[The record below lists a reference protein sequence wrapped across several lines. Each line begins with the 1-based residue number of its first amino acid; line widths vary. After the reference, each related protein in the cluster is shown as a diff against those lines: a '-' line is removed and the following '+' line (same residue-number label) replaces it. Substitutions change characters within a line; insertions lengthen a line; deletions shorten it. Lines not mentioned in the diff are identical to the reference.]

1 MKILITGIA
10 GFIGSKVAQKLIS
23 LGHEIY
29 GVDDLS
35 SGLIENVPHSAYFT
49 ELDLSDINL
58 LNKINFNPDLIF
70 HLAGQSSGEISFDNP
85 IDDLSKNTISTLNI
99 IEFAIK
105 KQSKKIYY
113 ASSMSV
119 YGDVENHPVNENIP
133 CKPLS
138 CYGVSKLA
146 SENYLRIF
154 KNKIPS
160 TIFRM
165 FNVYG
170 PGQNLKNLRQGMVS
184 IYVSYALNNEVI
196 PVKGS
201 LNRFRDFVFI
211 DDVVDIWCDFEK
223 TLDDNLYILN
233 VGTGIKTTVND
244 LLTTIQ
250 KHIPNLCW
258 NEINGTPGDQSGI
271 YCDNNQ
277 LKKIYNKKEFINLE
291 LGLSQYIEKLR
302 N

>member
-1 MKILITGIA
+1 MKILVTGIA
-10 GFIGSKVAQKLIS
+10 GFIGSNIAFRLLS
-23 LGHEIY
+23 LGHEIL
-29 GVDDLS
+29 GIDDLS
-35 SGLIENVPHSAYFT
+35 SGSIENVPQTTNFIQ
-49 ELDLSDINL
+49 LDLSDARS

-70 HLAGQSSGEISFDNP
+70 HLAGQSSGEVSFDNP
-85 IDDLSKNTISTLNI
+85 IDDLSKNTVSTLNI
-99 IEFAIK
+99 IQFGIK

-119 YGDVENHPVNENIP
+119 YGDVGNLPVSENIS
-133 CKPLS
+133 CQPLS
-138 CYGVSKLA
+138 CYGVGKLA

-154 KNKIPS
+154 NNKIPS

-184 IYVSYALNNEVI
+184 IYVSYALKNKAI

-211 DDVVDIWCDFEK
+211 DDVVDIWCDFDK
-223 TLDDNLYILN
+223 TLDNNLYIIN
-233 VGTGIKTTVND
+233 VGTGIKTTVNN
-244 LLTTIQ
+244 LLSTI
-250 KHIPNLCW
+250 KNHIPNSRW
-258 NEINGTPGDQSGI
+258 NEIDGTPGDQSGI
-271 YCDNNQ
+271 YCDNNL
-277 LKKIYNKKEFINLE
+277 LKKIYNKNKFINLE
-291 LGLSQYIEKLR
+291 LGLSRYIEKLR